1 MTLGRRLLPLALLY
15 ALLLLGLASLN
26 GELLALALPLAVY
39 LLAALLYGPGQP
51 QLHAARSLSGDR
63 VRGGQTVT
71 VRLEVSNE
79 GADLDEVLVEDLLPP
94 GLEVVDGTPAALAR
108 LPSGGTLELSY
119 QVRANRGGFHFGSV
133 RVTTGEPL
141 GLSRRQVLISAPAD
155 LLVLPRA
162 RRLERVAIRPLRTRG
177 YAGPVPARQGGSGTD
192 FFGVREYQAGDPRRW
207 INWRVSARHPRSLFT
222 NEFEQERIADVGLV
236 LDARSRSDVAAG
248 AESLFE
254 YAVQATA
261 SLAESF
267 LDDGNRVGLLVYGR
281 VLDWTFPGYGK
292 VQRERILRALAR
304 ARTGQSQ
311 VFDNLHFLPT
321 RFFPAQSQL
330 VLVSPLWPDDLPAV
344 VRLRARG
351 YQVLVIRPDLSDLEV
366 QALGPGPEVALARR
380 IARIEWLLLRQRLLQ
395 AGVWVVD
402 WPVQEP
408 LGRAVHASLGRLI
421 PRPVVT
427 GAHP

>member
-1 MTLGRRLLPLALLY
+1 MTLGRRLLSLALLY
-15 ALLLLGLASLN
+15 GLLLLGLASLN
-26 GELLALALPLAVY
+26 GELVALALPLAVY
-39 LLAALLYGPGQP
+39 LLVALLYGPVQP

-63 VRGGQTVT
+63 VRGSHPVT

-94 GLEVVDGTPAALAR
+94 GLEVVGGTPAALAS

-119 QVRANRGGFHFGSV
+119 QVRADRGGFHFGSV

-141 GLSRRQVLISAPAD
+141 GLSRRQALISAPAD

-267 LDDGNRVGLLVYGR
+267 LDDGNRVG
-281 VLDWTFPGYGK
+281 
-292 VQRERILRALAR
+292 
-304 ARTGQSQ
+304 
-311 VFDNLHFLPT
+311 
-321 RFFPAQSQL
+321 
-330 VLVSPLWPDDLPAV
+330 
-344 VRLRARG
+344 
-351 YQVLVIRPDLSDLEV
+351 
-366 QALGPGPEVALARR
+366 
-380 IARIEWLLLRQRLLQ
+380 
-395 AGVWVVD
+395 
-402 WPVQEP
+402 
-408 LGRAVHASLGRLI
+408 
-421 PRPVVT
+421 
-427 GAHP
+427 